1 MDTPEEID
9 SKYIIIKELGKGAY
23 GTVYLAEERQTG
35 EKVAVKRID
44 DVFRTR
50 VDAKRTLREIT
61 ILRQCRHSN
70 IAKLKD
76 ILLPRDEETFRQL
89 WIVQEYGGWDLSKV
103 LKSWKKINGWCD
115 KHVKSIVYQTLCGL
129 LYIHV

>member
-1 MDTPEEID
+1 MIQKTLDTPEEID

-35 EKVAVKRID
+35 EKCEFIGFIILRVAVKRID

-61 ILRQCRHSN
+61 ILRQCHHSN
-70 IAKLKD
+70 IVKLKYLD
-76 ILLPRDEETFRQL
+76 
-89 WIVQEYGGWDLSKV
+89 
-103 LKSWKKINGWCD
+103 
-115 KHVKSIVYQTLCGL
+115 GL
-129 LYIHV
+129 